1 MAGWLT
7 ARFPKFSQDRLLLV
21 VDLIGTF
28 VFAVEGALAGI
39 DAGLDVFGLLVLSF
53 VTALGGGT
61 IRDLLIGAI
70 PPNSIRDWRYGATAF
85 AGGGAVFFFHP
96 LFQRVPVHL
105 MITLDA
111 AGLALFAVAGVGKAL
126 EYGITP
132 LLAIMMGA
140 VTGAGGGTVRDVLLA
155 QVPGVLNSDVYAAA
169 ALAGRRGRGG
179 WAEAEDAAWSG
190 DESWVRG
197 FVLCCGWWRLAALE
211 SAEGDGALEVCAS
224 VLAGRAHFAWSGHF
238 VACIPS
244 GR

>member
-1 MAGWLT
+1 MGLRIPSVT
-7 ARFPKFSQDRLLLV
+7 AWFPKYSQDVALLI

-39 DAGLDVFGLLVLSF
+39 RADFDVFGLLVLSF

-61 IRDLLIGAI
+61 IRDVLIGAI

-85 AGGGAVFFFHP
+85 AGGGAVFFFHQF
-96 LFQRVPVHL
+96 FQHVPPHL

-111 AGLALFAVAGVGKAL
+111 AGLSLFAVAGVGKAL

-140 VTGAGGGTVRDVLLA
+140 VTGAGGGTIRDVLLA

-169 ALAGRRGRGG
+169 ALAGAIVMVVGLWAKMARSLAMTLGG
-179 WAEAEDAAWSG
+179 VVCFVVRMMAAWRH
-190 DESWVRG
+190 WNLPKV
-197 FVLCCGWWRLAALE
+197 V
-211 SAEGDGALEVCAS
+211 
-224 VLAGRAHFAWSGHF
+224 GH
-238 VACIPS
+238 
-244 GR
+244 

>member
-1 MAGWLT
+1 MALRDW
-7 ARFPKFSQDRLLLV
+7 FPKYGQDVALLA
-21 VDLIGTF
+21 VDLVGTF

-96 LFQRVPVHL
+96 LIQRVPVHL

-126 EYGITP
+126 EFGITP

-155 QVPGVLNSDVYAAA
+155 QVPGVLHSDVYAAA
-169 ALAGRRGRGG
+169 ALAGAAVVVMGLRLKMPRGLAMSLGAAACFLLRMV
-179 WAEAEDAAWSG
+179 AAWRH
-190 DESWVRG
+190 WN
-197 FVLCCGWWRLAALE
+197 LP
-211 SAEGDGALEVCAS
+211 
-224 VLAGRAHFAWSGHF
+224 RAVGH
-238 VACIPS
+238 
-244 GR
+244 